1 MTESANKNEEKTKA
15 DLYLDPETKK
25 FKEGNPGGGRPKG
38 SLSLVSILKRELEKN
53 APGTTEEKRTFAEEF
68 VREILKKVFVEKDV
82 RMMIEVM
89 NRVDGMPKQV
99 IDLGLD
105 EEVSELEIIVK
116 SKDAQE
122 ADIRGRQGDN

>member
-1 MTESANKNEEKTKA
+1 MTNQEKTGGNK
-15 DLYLDPETKK
+15 PERDEKGRLLP
-25 FKEGNPGGGRPKG
+25 GNTANPAGRPKG

-53 APGTTEEKRTFAEEF
+53 APSTTEEKRTFAEEF

-89 NRVDGMPKQV
+89 NRVDGMPKRV
-99 IDLGLD
+99 IDLGFD